1 MKNYNKFWIVFS
13 LIVVFAAGFIGGI
26 LFEKHLIDKKVEKR
40 VKRRSS
46 VRFPSLEMMA
56 QELSLTPEQK
66 EQIREIFK
74 NNEERFK
81 NLRKNI
87 DDRLSSIRS
96 QLKNEIKNV
105 LTDEQVLKF
114 EAMIEKYISQRKKE
128 MEKRKKHPKIHR
140 KDKGEKRSKKRSLS
154 ALPSLLLSPELFWF
168 SPYSAP
174 TKTISQNTKKR
185 LLIKEI
191 LRLWS

>member
-46 VRFPSLEMMA
+46 VRFPSLEIMA
-56 QELSLTPEQK
+56 KELSLTPEQE

-74 NNEERFK
+74 NNEGRFK

-87 DDRLSSIRS
+87 DDHLLSIRS

-128 MEKRKKHPKIHR
+128 MEKRKKHPRNHR
-140 KDKGEKRSKKRSLS
+140 KNKGEKR
-154 ALPSLLLSPELFWF
+154 
-168 SPYSAP
+168 
-174 TKTISQNTKKR
+174 
-185 LLIKEI
+185 
-191 LRLWS
+191 

>member
-13 LIVVFAAGFIGGI
+13 LIVVFSAGFIGGI

-56 QELSLTPEQK
+56 KELSLTPEQE
-66 EQIREIFK
+66 EQIRDIFK

-87 DDRLSSIRS
+87 NDRLSSIRS

-105 LTDEQVLKF
+105 LTDEQVVEF
-114 EAMIEKYISQRKKE
+114 EAMIEKYISQRKRE
-128 MEKRKKHPKIHR
+128 MEKRKKHPRNHR
-140 KDKGEKRSKKRSLS
+140 KNK
-154 ALPSLLLSPELFWF
+154 
-168 SPYSAP
+168 
-174 TKTISQNTKKR
+174 
-185 LLIKEI
+185 
-191 LRLWS
+191 

>member
-26 LFEKHLIDKKVEKR
+26 LFEKHLIDQKVEKR
-40 VKRRSS
+40 VKRKSS

-56 QELSLTPEQK
+56 QELSLTPEQE

-105 LTDEQVLKF
+105 LTNEQVLKF

-128 MEKRKKHPKIHR
+128 AEKRKKHPRNHR
-140 KDKGEKRSKKRSLS
+140 KDKGEKR
-154 ALPSLLLSPELFWF
+154 
-168 SPYSAP
+168 
-174 TKTISQNTKKR
+174 
-185 LLIKEI
+185 
-191 LRLWS
+191 

>member
-40 VKRRSS
+40 VKKRSS
-46 VRFPSLEMMA
+46 VRFPSLEIMA
-56 QELSLTPEQK
+56 KELSLTPEQE

-87 DDRLSSIRS
+87 NDRLSSIRA

-105 LTDEQVLKF
+105 LTDEQILKF
-114 EAMIEKYISQRKKE
+114 EAMIDKYISQRKKE
-128 MEKRKKHPKIHR
+128 VEKRKKHPKNHR
-140 KDKGEKRSKKRSLS
+140 KDNGEKR
-154 ALPSLLLSPELFWF
+154 
-168 SPYSAP
+168 
-174 TKTISQNTKKR
+174 
-185 LLIKEI
+185 
-191 LRLWS
+191 

>member
-26 LFEKHLIDKKVEKR
+26 LFEKHLIDKKVEKK

-46 VRFPSLEMMA
+46 VRFPSLETMA
-56 QELSLTPEQK
+56 KELSLTSEQE

-81 NLRKNI
+81 NLRSDI
-87 DDRLSSIRS
+87 DERLLSIRS

-105 LTDEQVLKF
+105 LADEQNFKF

-128 MEKRKKHPKIHR
+128 MEKRKKHSRNHR
-140 KDKGEKRSKKRSLS
+140 KDNGEKKSR
-154 ALPSLLLSPELFWF
+154 
-168 SPYSAP
+168 
-174 TKTISQNTKKR
+174 
-185 LLIKEI
+185 
-191 LRLWS
+191 

>member
-40 VKRRSS
+40 VKKRSS
-46 VRFPSLEMMA
+46 VRFPSLEIMA
-56 QELSLTPEQK
+56 QELSLTPDQE

-87 DDRLSSIRS
+87 DERLSSIRS

-105 LTDEQVLKF
+105 LTDEQILKF

-128 MEKRKKHPKIHR
+128 MERRKKHPKNHR
-140 KDKGEKRSKKRSLS
+140 KDKGEKR
-154 ALPSLLLSPELFWF
+154 
-168 SPYSAP
+168 
-174 TKTISQNTKKR
+174 
-185 LLIKEI
+185 
-191 LRLWS
+191 

>member
-46 VRFPSLEMMA
+46 VRFPSLEIMA
-56 QELSLTPEQK
+56 KELSLTPEQE

-74 NNEERFK
+74 NNEGRFK
-81 NLRKNI
+81 NLRSDI
-87 DDRLSSIRS
+87 DERLLSIRS

-105 LTDEQVLKF
+105 LADEQNLKF
-114 EAMIEKYISQRKKE
+114 EAMIEKYISQRKK
-128 MEKRKKHPKIHR
+128 HPRNHR
-140 KDKGEKRSKKRSLS
+140 KNKR
-154 ALPSLLLSPELFWF
+154 E
-168 SPYSAP
+168 
-174 TKTISQNTKKR
+174 
-185 LLIKEI
+185 
-191 LRLWS
+191 

>member
-26 LFEKHLIDKKVEKR
+26 LFEEHLIDKKVEKR
-40 VKRRSS
+40 VKRKSS
-46 VRFPSLEMMA
+46 VRFPSLEIMA
-56 QELSLTPEQK
+56 KELSLTPEQE

-74 NNEERFK
+74 NNEGRFK

-87 DDRLSSIRS
+87 DDHLLSIRS

-128 MEKRKKHPKIHR
+128 MEKRKKHPRNHR
-140 KDKGEKRSKKRSLS
+140 KDKGEKR
-154 ALPSLLLSPELFWF
+154 
-168 SPYSAP
+168 
-174 TKTISQNTKKR
+174 
-185 LLIKEI
+185 
-191 LRLWS
+191 

>member
-26 LFEKHLIDKKVEKR
+26 LFEKHLIDKKIEKR

-46 VRFPSLEMMA
+46 VRFPSLEIMA
-56 QELSLTPEQK
+56 KELSLTPEQE

-87 DDRLSSIRS
+87 NDRLSSIRS

-105 LTDEQVLKF
+105 LTDEQVLEF

-128 MEKRKKHPKIHR
+128 MEKRKKHTRNHK
-140 KDKGEKRSKKRSLS
+140 KNKVEKR
-154 ALPSLLLSPELFWF
+154 
-168 SPYSAP
+168 
-174 TKTISQNTKKR
+174 
-185 LLIKEI
+185 
-191 LRLWS
+191 

>member
-26 LFEKHLIDKKVEKR
+26 LFEKHLIDQKVEKR
-40 VKRRSS
+40 VKRKSS

-56 QELSLTPEQK
+56 QELSLTPEQEK
-66 EQIREIFK
+66 QIREIFK

-81 NLRKNI
+81 KLRKNI

-128 MEKRKKHPKIHR
+128 VAKRKKHPRNHR
-140 KDKGEKRSKKRSLS
+140 KDKGEKR
-154 ALPSLLLSPELFWF
+154 
-168 SPYSAP
+168 
-174 TKTISQNTKKR
+174 
-185 LLIKEI
+185 
-191 LRLWS
+191 

>member
-13 LIVVFAAGFIGGI
+13 LIVVFSAGFIGGI

-56 QELSLTPEQK
+56 KELSLTPEQE
-66 EQIREIFK
+66 EQIRDIFK

-87 DDRLSSIRS
+87 NDRLSSIRS

-105 LTDEQVLKF
+105 LTDEQVVEF
-114 EAMIEKYISQRKKE
+114 EAMIEKYISQRKKQA
-128 MEKRKKHPKIHR
+128 EKRKKHSRNHR
-140 KDKGEKRSKKRSLS
+140 RDKGEKR
-154 ALPSLLLSPELFWF
+154 
-168 SPYSAP
+168 
-174 TKTISQNTKKR
+174 
-185 LLIKEI
+185 
-191 LRLWS
+191 

>member
-13 LIVVFAAGFIGGI
+13 LIVVFAAGFLGGI

-46 VRFPSLEMMA
+46 VRFPSLEIMA
-56 QELSLTPEQK
+56 KELSLTPEQE

-74 NNEERFK
+74 NNEGRFK
-81 NLRKNI
+81 NLRSDI
-87 DDRLSSIRS
+87 DERLLSIRS

-105 LTDEQVLKF
+105 LADEQNLKF

-128 MEKRKKHPKIHR
+128 MEKRKKHPRNHS
-140 KDKGEKRSKKRSLS
+140 KDKGEKR
-154 ALPSLLLSPELFWF
+154 
-168 SPYSAP
+168 
-174 TKTISQNTKKR
+174 
-185 LLIKEI
+185 
-191 LRLWS
+191 

>member
-56 QELSLTPEQK
+56 KELSLTPEQE

-87 DDRLSSIRS
+87 NDRLSSIRS

-105 LTDEQVLKF
+105 LTDEQVVEF

-128 MEKRKKHPKIHR
+128 MEKRKKHSRNHR
-140 KDKGEKRSKKRSLS
+140 KDNGEKKSR
-154 ALPSLLLSPELFWF
+154 
-168 SPYSAP
+168 
-174 TKTISQNTKKR
+174 
-185 LLIKEI
+185 
-191 LRLWS
+191 

>member
-1 MKNYNKFWIVFS
+1 MKNNNKFWIVFS

-40 VKRRSS
+40 VKKRSS

-56 QELSLTPEQK
+56 KELSLTPEQE
-66 EQIREIFK
+66 EQIRDIFK

-105 LTDEQVLKF
+105 LTNEQVLKF
-114 EAMIEKYISQRKKE
+114 EAMIEKYISQRKKHS
-128 MEKRKKHPKIHR
+128 RDHR
-140 KDKGEKRSKKRSLS
+140 KNK
-154 ALPSLLLSPELFWF
+154 
-168 SPYSAP
+168 
-174 TKTISQNTKKR
+174 
-185 LLIKEI
+185 
-191 LRLWS
+191 

>member
-46 VRFPSLEMMA
+46 VRFPSLEIMA
-56 QELSLTPEQK
+56 KELSLTPEQE

-87 DDRLSSIRS
+87 NDRLSSIRS

-105 LTDEQVLKF
+105 LTDEQVLEF

-128 MEKRKKHPKIHR
+128 MEKRKKHTKNH
-140 KDKGEKRSKKRSLS
+140 KKNKVEKR
-154 ALPSLLLSPELFWF
+154 
-168 SPYSAP
+168 
-174 TKTISQNTKKR
+174 
-185 LLIKEI
+185 
-191 LRLWS
+191 

>member
-1 MKNYNKFWIVFS
+1 M
-13 LIVVFAAGFIGGI
+13 VFAAGFIGGI
-26 LFEKHLIDKKVEKR
+26 LFEKHLIDKKVEKK

-46 VRFPSLEMMA
+46 VRFPSLEIMA
-56 QELSLTPEQK
+56 KELSLTPEQE

-81 NLRKNI
+81 NLRSSINE
-87 DDRLSSIRS
+87 RLSSIRA

-128 MEKRKKHPKIHR
+128 TEKRKKHPRNHK
-140 KDKGEKRSKKRSLS
+140 KDKGEKR
-154 ALPSLLLSPELFWF
+154 
-168 SPYSAP
+168 
-174 TKTISQNTKKR
+174 
-185 LLIKEI
+185 
-191 LRLWS
+191 

>member
-56 QELSLTPEQK
+56 QELSLTPQQQ

-87 DDRLSSIRS
+87 DERLSSIRS

-105 LTDEQVLKF
+105 LTAEQVVEF

-128 MEKRKKHPKIHR
+128 MDKRKKHPKNHR
-140 KDKGEKRSKKRSLS
+140 KDKGEKR
-154 ALPSLLLSPELFWF
+154 
-168 SPYSAP
+168 
-174 TKTISQNTKKR
+174 
-185 LLIKEI
+185 
-191 LRLWS
+191 

>member
-13 LIVVFAAGFIGGI
+13 LIVVFAAGFMGGI

-40 VKRRSS
+40 VKKRSS

-56 QELSLTPEQK
+56 QELSLTPKQQ
-66 EQIREIFK
+66 EQIKEIFK

-87 DDRLSSIRS
+87 DERLSSIRT

-105 LTDEQVLKF
+105 LTDEQVIKF
-114 EAMIEKYISQRKKE
+114 EAMIQKYISQRKKE
-128 MEKRKKHPKIHR
+128 AEKRKKHPRNHT
-140 KDKGEKRSKKRSLS
+140 KDQGEKR
-154 ALPSLLLSPELFWF
+154 
-168 SPYSAP
+168 
-174 TKTISQNTKKR
+174 
-185 LLIKEI
+185 
-191 LRLWS
+191 

>member
-56 QELSLTPEQK
+56 KELSLTPDQEEK
-66 EQIREIFK
+66 IREIFK

-81 NLRKNI
+81 TLRKNI
-87 DDRLSSIRS
+87 DERLSSIRS

-128 MEKRKKHPKIHR
+128 MEKRKKHPRNHR
-140 KDKGEKRSKKRSLS
+140 KDKKEKR
-154 ALPSLLLSPELFWF
+154 
-168 SPYSAP
+168 
-174 TKTISQNTKKR
+174 
-185 LLIKEI
+185 
-191 LRLWS
+191 

>member
-46 VRFPSLEMMA
+46 VRFPSLEIMA
-56 QELSLTPEQK
+56 RELSLTPEQE

-87 DDRLSSIRS
+87 HDRLLSIRS

-114 EAMIEKYISQRKKE
+114 EAMIEKYISQRKKD
-128 MEKRKKHPKIHR
+128 MEKRKKHAKNYR
-140 KDKGEKRSKKRSLS
+140 KDKREKR
-154 ALPSLLLSPELFWF
+154 
-168 SPYSAP
+168 
-174 TKTISQNTKKR
+174 
-185 LLIKEI
+185 
-191 LRLWS
+191 

>member
-13 LIVVFAAGFIGGI
+13 LIVVFAAGFISGI
-26 LFEKHLIDKKVEKR
+26 LFEKHLIDKKIEKR

-56 QELSLTPEQK
+56 KELSLTPEQE

-87 DDRLSSIRS
+87 HDRLSSIRS

-105 LTDEQVLKF
+105 LTDEQVLEF
-114 EAMIEKYISQRKKE
+114 EAMIAKYISQRKKDV
-128 MEKRKKHPKIHR
+128 EKRKKHPRDHR
-140 KDKGEKRSKKRSLS
+140 KNEREKK
-154 ALPSLLLSPELFWF
+154 
-168 SPYSAP
+168 
-174 TKTISQNTKKR
+174 
-185 LLIKEI
+185 
-191 LRLWS
+191 

>member
-56 QELSLTPEQK
+56 QELSLTPQQQ

-81 NLRKNI
+81 NLRKDI

-105 LTDEQVLKF
+105 LTAEQVVEF

-128 MEKRKKHPKIHR
+128 MDKRKKHPKNHR
-140 KDKGEKRSKKRSLS
+140 KDKGEKR
-154 ALPSLLLSPELFWF
+154 
-168 SPYSAP
+168 
-174 TKTISQNTKKR
+174 
-185 LLIKEI
+185 
-191 LRLWS
+191 

>member
-46 VRFPSLEMMA
+46 VRFPSLEIMA
-56 QELSLTPEQK
+56 KELSLTPEQE

-87 DDRLSSIRS
+87 HDRLSSIRS

-128 MEKRKKHPKIHR
+128 MEKRKKHPRNHR
-140 KDKGEKRSKKRSLS
+140 KDKREKR
-154 ALPSLLLSPELFWF
+154 
-168 SPYSAP
+168 
-174 TKTISQNTKKR
+174 
-185 LLIKEI
+185 
-191 LRLWS
+191 

>member
-13 LIVVFAAGFIGGI
+13 LIVVFAAGFMGGI

-46 VRFPSLEMMA
+46 VRFPSLEIMA
-56 QELSLTPEQK
+56 IELSLTPEQE

-81 NLRKNI
+81 KLRKNI

-114 EAMIEKYISQRKKE
+114 EAMIEKYISQRKK
-128 MEKRKKHPKIHR
+128 HPRNHR
-140 KDKGEKRSKKRSLS
+140 KDKGEKR
-154 ALPSLLLSPELFWF
+154 
-168 SPYSAP
+168 
-174 TKTISQNTKKR
+174 
-185 LLIKEI
+185 
-191 LRLWS
+191 

>member
-56 QELSLTPEQK
+56 QELSLTPQQQ

-87 DDRLSSIRS
+87 DDRLSSMRS

-105 LTDEQVLKF
+105 LTAEQVVEF

-128 MEKRKKHPKIHR
+128 MDKRKKHPRNHG
-140 KDKGEKRSKKRSLS
+140 KDRGEKR
-154 ALPSLLLSPELFWF
+154 
-168 SPYSAP
+168 
-174 TKTISQNTKKR
+174 
-185 LLIKEI
+185 
-191 LRLWS
+191 